1 MRISTFFYTL
11 KQGIKNIFRN
21 GWYSLASVATI
32 SACLLLF
39 GTFFSIVINVVH
51 IVKTAEEGVAVTVFF
66 DEGLEDEKIAQ
77 IGELISKR
85 SEVREMNYVSADEA
99 WETFRQDLGEYGEG
113 FAENPLEDSSNYEIY
128 LNEIENQNSLVE
140 YIESIE
146 GVRMVN
152 RSDLTANI
160 LTGMNSLMGYIAV
173 AIIAIL
179 LAVSVFLISNTVM
192 IGISMRKEEI
202 TIMKYIGATDFFVR
216 APFVVEGLVKAYREL
231 LKTLDLGLEDRLS
244 TKVGLLSGGQRQ
256 AVTLLM
262 ATMNKPKLLL
272 LDEHTAALDPKTAS
286 KVLEITERIVREN
299 HLTTLMITHNMKD
312 AITYG
317 NRLIMLHEGHV
328 VVDVSGEEKKM
339 LTVEDLLALFVK
351 ASGNLFADDRTLLS

>member
-39 GTFFSIVINVVH
+39 GSFFSIVINVVH

-113 FAENPLEDSSNYEIY
+113 FAENPLEDSSNYEIF

-202 TIMKYIGATDFFVR
+202 TIMKYIGATDFYVR
-216 APFVVEGLVKAYREL
+216 APFVVEGLVIGL
-231 LKTLDLGLEDRLS
+231 IGSVIPLGLIYSLYNYVIDFVNVNISILS
-244 TKVGLLSGGQRQ
+244 GLLQFVSIAEIFYYLVPISIVIGAGIGFLGSFTTVRKH
-256 AVTLLM
+256 L
-262 ATMNKPKLLL
+262 
-272 LDEHTAALDPKTAS
+272 
-286 KVLEITERIVREN
+286 KV
-299 HLTTLMITHNMKD
+299 
-312 AITYG
+312 
-317 NRLIMLHEGHV
+317 
-328 VVDVSGEEKKM
+328 
-339 LTVEDLLALFVK
+339 
-351 ASGNLFADDRTLLS
+351 